1 MSKSTS
7 ETRIMAEGGSRRRL
21 GTPPRASETAG
32 DHRVAVLD
40 RAASLLMALAQ
51 STRPTSLADAAK
63 HAGLSKATAFRIL
76 ATLIEEGLVVQDEAT
91 SSYRLGVAPMRL
103 ATAVLAG
110 VPFHAVARRAMREV
124 CDTLNETV
132 VLSVMDGD
140 TRVNID
146 AVECTNAIGSSN
158 RIGEPR
164 PLHAGA
170 ASRVL
175 LATRPDAE
183 IEAYLERTRPVGK
196 PGTRSLDVD
205 KLWKEIRT
213 ARRTGFASSSAE
225 ISPDSHAVAAV
236 ISTPDGAAIAAIHVA
251 IPLGRYSA
259 RVEARCRQALARAVR
274 AIERELGRG

>member
-1 MSKSTS
+1 
-7 ETRIMAEGGSRRRL
+7 MAEAESQ
-21 GTPPRASETAG
+21 PRAAARVPTRSGEAPA
-32 DHRVAVLD
+32 DHRIAVLD

-51 STRPTSLADAAK
+51 SARPTSLADAAK

-76 ATLIEEGLVVQDEAT
+76 ATLIEEGLVVQDGAT
-91 SSYRLGVAPMRL
+91 SSYRLGVVPMRL

-110 VPFHAVARRAMREV
+110 VPVHAVARRAMREV

-132 VLSVMDGD
+132 VLSVIDGD
-140 TRVNID
+140 MRVNID

-175 LATRPDAE
+175 LATLPDAE

-236 ISTPDGAAIAAIHVA
+236 ISGPDGKSIAALHVA
-251 IPLGRYSA
+251 IPLGRFSA

-274 AIERELGRG
+274 AIERELAGA